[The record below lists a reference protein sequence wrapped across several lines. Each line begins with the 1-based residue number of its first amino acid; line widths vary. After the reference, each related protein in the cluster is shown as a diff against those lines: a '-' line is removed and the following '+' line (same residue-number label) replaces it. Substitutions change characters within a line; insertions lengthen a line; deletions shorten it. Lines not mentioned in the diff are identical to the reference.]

1 YGANFLAPKPPN
13 GAGMPRRAIE
23 LAEYGIRNNPNEW
36 KLYYQL
42 GFIHYMELRDYA
54 AAADAFAR
62 GSRVPNA
69 HPWLKLMA
77 AQMAEHAGDLQT
89 ARMMWTTMYQSTHD
103 QSIKANAAAHLRA
116 LQVDEDVSVLETLV
130 ARYRDRTGR
139 LPVTFSDLEA
149 AGFLRGTPV
158 DPLGHP
164 YKLLADGH
172 IVVRVPDDLPFLKK
186 GIPPGY
192 VHYAWDN
199 MVNTTSAIVGWRS
212 RLLGMFHSPYQPTEP
227 ALFHEMMD
235 ALKVDFREFTF
246 IDVGSGK
253 GRVLLMAADYPF
265 RRIVGIELL
274 PELHHVALDNLRQY
288 QSHTQECVDLQ
299 AICGDA
305 RTFPF
310 PAEPTVLYLFN
321 PLPEEGLSQVILNLE
336 RSLRDQP
343 RPLYLLYHNPL
354 LEHVLANSVFRR

>member
-1 YGANFLAPKPPN
+1 MKSSARITAIASIVLVMCMTSTVLLLHRLDQLRTGSTVEEVLYISSPSVLKRISLGYGGLLADVYWTRAVQYFGSKHHNGARHYELLAPLLEITTSLDPQLLVAYEYGANFLAPNPPD
-13 GAGMPRRAIE
+13 GAGMPRRAID

-42 GFIHYMELRDYA
+42 GFIYYMELQDYA

-139 LPVTFSDLEA
+139 SPGSFSDLEA

-158 DPLGHP
+158 DPVGHP
-164 YKLLADGH
+164 YRLMPDGQV
-172 IVVRVPDDLPFLKK
+172 VVRVPDDLPFLKK

-192 VHYAWDN
+192 VPPQ
-199 MVNTTSAIVGWRS
+199 T
-212 RLLGMFHSPYQPTEP
+212 P
-227 ALFHEMMD
+227 
-235 ALKVDFREFTF
+235 K
-246 IDVGSGK
+246 
-253 GRVLLMAADYPF
+253 
-265 RRIVGIELL
+265 LL
-274 PELHHVALDNLRQY
+274 PTD
-288 QSHTQECVDLQ
+288 
-299 AICGDA
+299 
-305 RTFPF
+305 
-310 PAEPTVLYLFN
+310 
-321 PLPEEGLSQVILNLE
+321 
-336 RSLRDQP
+336 
-343 RPLYLLYHNPL
+343 
-354 LEHVLANSVFRR
+354 